1 MAYRAEEVNIEKRKL
16 RYKTSVEASNQLQ
29 VVHDGVEQL
38 VLVSFRMS
46 NRLDATCC
54 RNHSKH
60 DRPLARLAISGCCHM
75 SILVRSL

>member
-38 VLVSFRMS
+38 VLVF
-46 NRLDATCC
+46 
-54 RNHSKH
+54 
-60 DRPLARLAISGCCHM
+60 G
-75 SILVRSL
+75 